1 MADTTTN
8 KIIAMLEDGR
18 AERRYAAALVL
29 AELRE
34 KSAADALCRALA
46 EPDAMLQRYAL
57 EALSAIKAKKV
68 ASHVAPLLDSDDPD
82 VRVAAMA
89 LLASQG
95 ARAASQLE
103 RELAE
108 APVTRKRAIVGIM
121 ARQHGAD
128 TIERLLGMLDDPELA
143 ESVQNSLRAELES
156 MDDKAKGALRKAVEA
171 RLKAAGTKKGALE
184 PPVLA
189 RLVRMLGYFRDAKL
203 VPTVLKFV
211 DAAQPTDVRLAAH
224 AALRRPL
231 LDARSQ
237 SSAAKVL
244 LEQADDE
251 EPTIARAAIETLR
264 ALSLTPD
271 VIPTL
276 LQLSTN
282 GRHAEARRYAV
293 EKLGRSGDNKA
304 VNTLVELLDSDDPAA
319 RETAARALSHMDSA
333 AAALIKALPEAM
345 SDEKRLTRLVHLI
358 KPHARAL
365 TAAQK
370 TTIAELAVGAVEK
383 GSAISTPL
391 LALLR
396 ATDPAGFA
404 EKLTDKA
411 MRLKRAKK
419 FKEAFSLFRRLD
431 EASMLGEDEARY
443 AALVSGLCATD
454 AKKDL
459 GRATRTTDPILRQA
473 VELVTVGY
481 PVARKL
487 KKDRT
492 LTPEDLFF
500 VGFNFAESQD
510 EDEREFGGELLS
522 HLAETSPRSKLGK
535 SAKNKLR
542 LVGIA

>member
-1 MADTTTN
+1 MWSGPRNISTALMRSFESRGDCHVTDEPLYAHYLVATGLDHPLLAVGDADE
-8 KIIAMLEDGR
+8 IGGR
-18 AERRYAAALVL
+18 DALGLDLPGEPVDRVRELDEPVVDDAAGGVGLGEHHPHRLDLLCHMGGPDARAVARDRGRHRGVARVL
-29 AELRE
+29 ALG
-34 KSAADALCRALA
+34 
-46 EPDAMLQRYAL
+46 
-57 EALSAIKAKKV
+57 EAV
-68 ASHVAPLLDSDDPD
+68 GGDRRDPLF
-82 VRVAAMA
+82 
-89 LLASQG
+89 
-95 ARAASQLE
+95 
-103 RELAE
+103 ELA
-108 APVTRKRAIVGIM
+108 
-121 ARQHGAD
+121 
-128 TIERLLGMLDDPELA
+128 
-143 ESVQNSLRAELES
+143 
-156 MDDKAKGALRKAVEA
+156 VE
-171 RLKAAGTKKGALE
+171 
-184 PPVLA
+184 PVLA
-189 RLVRMLGYFRDAKL
+189 MRGE
-203 VPTVLKFV
+203 
-211 DAAQPTDVRLAAH
+211 Q
-224 AALRRPL
+224 
-231 LDARSQ
+231 
-237 SSAAKVL
+237 